1 MQLRWREEARR
12 EFRKV
17 VRAIAAERSKA
28 GSIVS
33 GAVYEAIDRIVRFP
47 HIGFRIKKNGDRDI
61 RQTSAGSYRIIYAI
75 EGDLVEILRV
85 MHRRRE
91 VPIDRIRDAPWDPPV
106 TPPFSP
112 QRLWSPP
119 PPPPST
125 EAPSARV
132 RRRRGSR
139 TSP

>member
-1 MQLRWREEARR
+1 MRLRWREEANQDLVEALRTIAR
-12 EFRKV
+12 ERP
-17 VRAIAAERSKA
+17 
-28 GSIVS
+28 S
-33 GAVYEAIDRIVRFP
+33 GAVTVERGVHAAVERVVHFP
-47 HIGFRIKKNGDRDI
+47 YTGFRLKVNGDRDI

-91 VPIDRIRDAPWDPPV
+91 VPIDRIRDAPWDPSV
-106 TPPFSP
+106 VPPFSP
-112 QRLWSPP
+112 QRVSSPP
-119 PPPPST
+119 PPPPSAD
-125 EAPSARV
+125 APSAQA